1 MSMTYDPTQQM
12 NVPTGSARVVTNV
25 TQQPGKPTYDAA
37 TTAII
42 EQIKKLFPNF
52 SFVFD
57 SDAGG
62 FGDDLRDLLLRA
74 VRENYTNDRFDLEF
88 AQTRYAK
95 ETDDLAKAFDKQT
108 KAERDADIERKYSD
122 ILAEYADVFADDKE
136 ARKIAARAARL
147 GLTGNRL
154 KNFVYASVVQAGGA
168 ARVSKTSDADELRL
182 AVRSYGYMPDDEEI
196 NAALA
201 GTSYKGQVFNKEV
214 LVGKAKAAAKGQ
226 YGHLASQIDAGLTLD
241 DIFKNYRTYAAEILE
256 LDPNTID
263 YRKDPKWAEAFG
275 NAKDGQLSLSDWVT
289 KLKTDSKYGWRFTNQ
304 ANQQVSSVAS
314 TLERAFGLI
323 K

>member
-12 NVPTGSARVVTNV
+12 TVPVGSARVTTNV
-25 TQQPGKPTYDAA
+25 TGQPTGPTYDAA
-37 TTAII
+37 TTAMI

-52 SFVFD
+52 AFVFD

-62 FGDDLRDLLLRA
+62 FGDDLRDLLIRA
-74 VRENYTNDRFDLEF
+74 VREKYSNERFDLELS
-88 AQTRYAK
+88 QTRYFK
-95 ETDDLAKAFDKQT
+95 ETDDIAKAFDKQT

-122 ILAEYADVFADDKE
+122 ILADYADVFADDKE
-136 ARKIAARAARL
+136 ARKVAARAARL

-168 ARVSKTSDADELRL
+168 KRVAQTSEADDLRA
-182 AVRSYGYMPDDEEI
+182 AVREYGYAVEDDEI

-201 GTSYKGQVFNKEV
+201 GTAYKGKVYNKDV
-214 LVGKAKAAAKGQ
+214 LIGKAKAAAKGQ
-226 YGHLASQIDAGLTLD
+226 YAHLSSQIDAGLSLD

-263 YRKDPKWAEAFG
+263 YRKDPKWTEAFG
-275 NAKDGQLSLSDWVT
+275 NAKDGQPSLSSWVA
-289 KLKTDSKYGWRFTNQ
+289 KLKTDPKYGWRFTNQ
-304 ANQQVSSVAS
+304 ANQQVSSVVS